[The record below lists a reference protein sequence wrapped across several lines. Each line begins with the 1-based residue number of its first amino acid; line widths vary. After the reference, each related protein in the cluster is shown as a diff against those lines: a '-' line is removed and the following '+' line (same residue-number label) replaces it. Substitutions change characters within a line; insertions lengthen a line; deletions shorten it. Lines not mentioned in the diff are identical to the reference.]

1 MMSLKVQI
9 ITLLF
14 SFLYGA
20 FFSFLLTIQY
30 RFLYAKEK
38 WFQYSFTILFVLVMT
53 FLYFLILRKINY
65 GILHPYAFLS
75 MMVGYSVEHLIHLH
89 LLTSKHIVKK
99 KET

>member
-1 MMSLKVQI
+1 MNLKVQI
-9 ITLLF
+9 ITLVF
-14 SFLYGA
+14 SFLYGS

-30 RFLYAKEK
+30 RFIYAKEK
-38 WFQYSFTILFVLVMT
+38 WFQYCFTILFVLVMT

-75 MMVGYSVEHLIHLH
+75 MIVGYSIEHLLHLH

>member
-1 MMSLKVQI
+1 MNLKVQI
-9 ITLLF
+9 ITLVF
-14 SFLYGA
+14 SFLYGS

-30 RFLYAKEK
+30 RFIYVKEK
-38 WFQYSFTILFVLVMT
+38 WFQYCFTILFVLVMT

-75 MMVGYSVEHLIHLH
+75 MIVGYSIEHLLHLH

>member
-1 MMSLKVQI
+1 MTLRIQI

-14 SFLYGA
+14 SFFYGA
-20 FFSFLLTIQY
+20 LFSFLLTIQY

-53 FLYFLILRKINY
+53 FLYFFIFLKINY
-65 GILHPYAFLS
+65 GILHPYSFLS
-75 MMVGYSVEHLIHLH
+75 MMVGYSIEHLIHLH
-89 LLTSKHIVKK
+89 LLSVNNIVKK

>member
-1 MMSLKVQI
+1 MSLKVQI
-9 ITLLF
+9 ITLVF
-14 SFLYGA
+14 SFLYGS

-30 RFLYAKEK
+30 RFIYAKEK
-38 WFQYSFTILFVLVMT
+38 WFQYCFTILFVLVMT

-75 MMVGYSVEHLIHLH
+75 MMAGYSVEHLIHLH